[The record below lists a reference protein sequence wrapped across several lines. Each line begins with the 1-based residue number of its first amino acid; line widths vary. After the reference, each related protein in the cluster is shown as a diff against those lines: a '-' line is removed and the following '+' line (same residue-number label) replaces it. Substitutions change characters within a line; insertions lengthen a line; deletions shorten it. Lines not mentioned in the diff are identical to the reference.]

1 MVALSQSERNVLKKI
16 AENHL
21 LTKIELKKFLET
33 NGSSGND
40 LTSVADSITRRL
52 MEQKLVTAIS
62 PVGSTCYII
71 TQRGTQMLKEL
82 EI

>member
-1 MVALSQSERNVLKKI
+1 MVALNQSERNVLKKI
-16 AENHL
+16 AESHL
-21 LTKIELKKFLET
+21 LTKIELKKYLES
-33 NGSSGND
+33 NGSSGKD
-40 LTSVADSITRRL
+40 LTPVADAITRRL

-71 TQRGTQMLKEL
+71 TQRGTQMLREL

>member
-1 MVALSQSERNVLKKI
+1 MLNQMEKSILKKI

-21 LTKIELKKFLET
+21 ITKPELRKYLET
-33 NGSSGND
+33 NGSANRDVS
-40 LTSVADSITRRL
+40 SVVDGVTRRL
-52 MEQKLVTAIS
+52 MEQRLISAIN

-71 TQRGTQMLKEL
+71 TQRGAQFLKEM